1 MALHPAFRT
10 HPWIMWGGLA
20 LACLP
25 FAAFLVVALIT
36 YGAEYLLPGLAMPGI
51 PVLATVVA
59 ALVAPSVGGWLIV
72 IGGGLITAFA
82 GFAMLVAWADI
93 SIGRGMQLADW
104 LQFLGIM
111 VAALLI
117 PIGGVVLLVGKRRHD
132 RSVPIGDAD

>member
-25 FAAFLVVALIT
+25 FAALLVVSLIT
-36 YGAEYLLPGLAMPGI
+36 YGAEDLLSGLAMPGI

-82 GFAMLVAWADI
+82 GFAMLVDI
-93 SIGRGMQLADW
+93 STGSGMKPADW
-104 LQFLGIM
+104 LQILGIL

-117 PIGGVVLLVGKRRHD
+117 PIGGAVLLVGKRRHD